1 MNWFFRW
8 LEKRFR
14 QARNEDNAQLTAEP
28 VRRSRFNDNGMHF
41 TLYKATGGYVIE
53 YTKYDS
59 KTDRNYVDLHVI
71 PDSEDLGQA
80 ISSTI
85 TLEALRNLR

>member
-8 LEKRFR
+8 LEKRCR
-14 QARNEDNAQLTAEP
+14 YARDDEKVQLSSEP
-28 VRRSRFNDNGMHF
+28 VGRRRFNDNGMHF

-53 YTKYDS
+53 YTKYDN
-59 KTDRNYVDLHVI
+59 KTDRNYTDLHVV
-71 PDSEDLGQA
+71 PDSEDLGEA
-80 ISSTI
+80 IGSTI